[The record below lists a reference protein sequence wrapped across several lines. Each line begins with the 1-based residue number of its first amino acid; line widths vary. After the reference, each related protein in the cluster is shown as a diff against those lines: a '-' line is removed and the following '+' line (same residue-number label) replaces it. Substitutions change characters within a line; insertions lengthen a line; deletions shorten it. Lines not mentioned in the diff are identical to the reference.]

1 MEVRAQVGNRQLTVS
16 NHSCVDI
23 DSTSIAIQRSL
34 HATPCVFHLAY
45 CLLPTVN

>member
-1 MEVRAQVGNRQLTVS
+1 MAVRAQVGNRQLTVS

-34 HATPCVFHLAY
+34 QATPYVFHLAY